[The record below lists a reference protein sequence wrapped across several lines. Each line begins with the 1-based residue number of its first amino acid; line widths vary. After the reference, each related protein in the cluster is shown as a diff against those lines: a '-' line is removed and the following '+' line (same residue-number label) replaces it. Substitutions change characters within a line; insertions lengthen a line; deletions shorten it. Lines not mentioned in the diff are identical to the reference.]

1 MRVRAIVNPSSSHG
15 RTGQIW
21 PKLAATLSDALGAI
35 EVAMS
40 SGPLDAT
47 TKTREALRD
56 GVDLVV
62 AVGGD
67 GTVNEVVNGF
77 SRAVGAGSRGRESRV
92 ADEADLRAL
101 RVLLGV
107 VRDTF

>member
-15 RTGQIW
+15 RTGKIW

-67 GTVNEVVNGF
+67 GTDPRRHLCAQ
-77 SRAVGAGSRGRESRV
+77 RAVKRRSP
-92 ADEADLRAL
+92 ADI
-101 RVLLGV
+101 
-107 VRDTF
+107 TTQYT